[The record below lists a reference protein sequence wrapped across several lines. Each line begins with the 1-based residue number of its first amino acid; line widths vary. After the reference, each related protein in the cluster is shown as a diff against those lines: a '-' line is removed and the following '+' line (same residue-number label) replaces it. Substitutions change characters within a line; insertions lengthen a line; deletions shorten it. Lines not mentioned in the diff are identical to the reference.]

1 MKVVKAG
8 YKEIMEKDVSK
19 KIEQIA
25 RVCYKSE
32 DKIGPGTDMA
42 MIKKLVARKHYAML
56 EHASLVYRVSKDIY
70 NFIKDVISERMH
82 DITWF
87 TTSEVPNTS
96 RIKFT
101 KFCHREPR
109 NNSYVISGNI
119 RAWIEFLEFI
129 HKNKNSGDLYDGSL
143 CHVIMQLYVDSKHIV
158 DFMND
163 LIPGQKPTGK
173 MQLVTDFTELYPAE
187 RMVHETFSVLFTC
200 DRGVTHEFV
209 RMRDDCSFAQES
221 TRYCNYS
228 NGKFG
233 NEIAVIDPVF
243 WSPANENR
251 ENFSEE
257 AYEKWEEI
265 CGDIEI
271 AYNKLTGIGAPAQQ
285 ARSVLPTS
293 TKADIVITTTLMEWR
308 HIFALRACDMTG
320 PAHPQMKE
328 IMVPLFL
335 KKKEDY
341 PFAFGDLEAVV

>member
-1 MKVVKAG
+1 MRTVKAG
-8 YKEIMEKDVSK
+8 FREITEKDITK

-42 MIKKLVARKHYAML
+42 MIKKLVERKHYAML
-56 EHASLVYRVSKDIY
+56 EHASLVYKVSRDIY
-70 NFIKDVISERMH
+70 VFIRDVISEKMH

-87 TTSEVPNTS
+87 APSEVPNTS

-101 KFCHREPR
+101 KFYREESGED
-109 NNSYVISGNI
+109 SYVISGNI
-119 RAWIEFLEFI
+119 RAWIEFLEFTQMDKGLGSI
-129 HKNKNSGDLYDGSL
+129 YNGCFCRIITQLYD
-143 CHVIMQLYVDSKHIV
+143 DSKHIV

-163 LIPGQKPTGK
+163 LIPGQEPTGN
-173 MQLVTDFTELYPAE
+173 MQLVTDFTELEPEE
-187 RMVHETFSVLFTC
+187 RMVHETFSILFTC
-200 DRGVTHEFV
+200 DRGVTHELV

-243 WSPANENR
+243 WSPDNENR
-251 ENFSEE
+251 EDFSEE

-271 AYNKLTGIGAPAQQ
+271 AYNKLTSIGAPAQQ

-293 TKADIVITTTLMEWR
+293 TKADIVITTTLLEWR
-308 HIFALRACDMTG
+308 HIFSLRACDMTG

-335 KKKEDY
+335 KKKEEYD
-341 PFAFGDLEAVV
+341 FAFGDLKAAQ